1 MLAGTLGVFAGWLIV
16 MPATVLTLA
25 LRADELSAQSG
36 STQYSLIL
44 GAGWVTLILALTIM
58 GRFSDLQQRKRNSRR
73 RAVVFG
79 IVGSMALGF
88 ALSQASSIA
97 LLATS
102 WCALQIPAAAIITSS
117 LAIAS
122 SQSSSNQKGLVS
134 GITGGAPVL
143 ALFVGT
149 LFAKSLD
156 VSTAS
161 IFLVTSIL
169 GAACAIPLLARPK
182 TPGKPNETMSLK
194 ELPNSATTASTK
206 FWRNFLI
213 AAFLVSC
220 TTASANGYLLIYTT
234 DVVKLSS
241 DDASQLVTTMVLIAS
256 SASLIAG
263 LISGR
268 LAYEH
273 KSATRTYAVA
283 AAAVGLSIALLIL
296 FPSTHTILFAG
307 LIFGAG
313 FGAANGL
320 ELTMYMNSF
329 DDHTSAGDV
338 LGRFSSVTTAPYVMV
353 PLIAAVLLR
362 DDDPIGINILW
373 TGGALCALVAAVLM
387 VHSLRKHS
395 LA

>member
-1 MLAGTLGVFAGWLIV
+1 MLAGSLGVFAGWLIV

-25 LRADELSAQSG
+25 LRTDELSTQSG

-44 GAGWVTLILALTIM
+44 GVGWVTLILALIIM

-88 ALSQASSIA
+88 ALSQANS
-97 LLATS
+97 LLALATT

-149 LFAKSLD
+149 LFAKSLE

-161 IFLVTSIL
+161 IFLATSTL
-169 GAACAIPLLARPK
+169 GAICALPLLARPK
-182 TPGKPNETMSLK
+182 TPGKPNEPMPSK
-194 ELPNSATTASTK
+194 ELPNFTSTTTTK

-220 TTASANGYLLIYTT
+220 TTASANGYLLIYAT

-241 DDASQLVTTMVLIAS
+241 EDATQLVTTMVLIAS

-263 LISGR
+263 LITGR
-268 LAYEH
+268 LAHSH
-273 KSATRTYAVA
+273 KPATKTYAVA
-283 AAAVGLSIALLIL
+283 AAAVGLSIALLII
-296 FPSTHTILFAG
+296 FPSTHTILIAG

-329 DDHTSAGDV
+329 DDHTSAGDA
-338 LGRFSSVTTAPYVMV
+338 LGRFSSVTTAPYVIV
-353 PLIAAVLLR
+353 PLIAAALLR
-362 DDDPIGINILW
+362 DDDPSGINILW

-387 VHSLRKHS
+387 ARSLRERP
-395 LA
+395 AV